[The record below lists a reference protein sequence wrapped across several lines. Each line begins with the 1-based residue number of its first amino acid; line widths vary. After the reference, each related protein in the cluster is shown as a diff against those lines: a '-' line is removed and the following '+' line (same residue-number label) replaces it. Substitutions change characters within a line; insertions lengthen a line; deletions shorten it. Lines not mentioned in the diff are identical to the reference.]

1 MTTPFDPFV
10 FFKAPWSGDVWQR
23 INSGWFSPT
32 FNFAGDAK
40 IEERVVSEVAS
51 YGKQIG
57 WLSEIALAQTR
68 GEKPAVETVAKL
80 IKAVNE
86 IEEIKAAESSS
97 ALRTA
102 VDALERLKTVDPEQ
116 YRKLIQNRSE

>member
-1 MTTPFDPFV
+1 MTAPFDPFV

-57 WLSEIALAQTR
+57 WLSEIALAQAK

-80 IKAVNE
+80 IKAVKQ
-86 IEEIKAAESSS
+86 IEEIKAAENSS
-97 ALRTA
+97 ALRA
-102 VDALERLKTVDPEQ
+102 AIDALERLKKTDPDAYETLM
-116 YRKLIQNRSE
+116 KKPSG

>member
-1 MTTPFDPFV
+1 MTTPFDPFML
-10 FFKAPWSGDVWQR
+10 FKAPWSGDVWQR

-57 WLSEIALAQTR
+57 WLNDIVLNLAK
-68 GEKPAVETVAKL
+68 GDKPDPDVISKL
-80 IKAVNE
+80 AKAVKE
-86 IEEIKAAESSS
+86 IDEIKAAESSS
-97 ALRTA
+97 ALRSA
-102 VDALERLKTVDPEQ
+102 IDALGRLKEVDPEQ
-116 YRKLIQNRSE
+116 YQKLIQDRSN

>member
-1 MTTPFDPFV
+1 MTAPFDPFV
-10 FFKAPWSGDVWQR
+10 FLKAPWSGDVWQR

-57 WLSEIALAQTR
+57 WLNEIVLDLAK
-68 GEKPAVETVAKL
+68 GEKPDPDVISKL
-80 IKAVNE
+80 AKAVNE

-97 ALRTA
+97 ALRAA
-102 VDALERLKTVDPEQ
+102 VDALGRLKAADPEQ
-116 YRKLIQNRSE
+116 YQKLIQDRNN